1 IPGAVGHL
9 RRGSRGGAGGGDRA
23 RRGESRVLRRAPRG
37 DDQPGAGARDRARR
51 GPGAAYRT
59 TPRSPRAGPVVGD
72 RLGGPFGGPG
82 DAALVGQ
89 GGRVSR
95 PGVDLPPRRVDA
107 RHGLAGGNRPRNR
120 TATNRAVVPER
131 GVAVSTSH
139 DAMTPRF
146 TTRLATLRRGVVERL
161 TAVDIFTLV
170 YVAVATGAV
179 L

>member
-1 IPGAVGHL
+1 
-9 RRGSRGGAGGGDRA
+9 
-23 RRGESRVLRRAPRG
+23 
-37 DDQPGAGARDRARR
+37 
-51 GPGAAYRT
+51 
-59 TPRSPRAGPVVGD
+59 
-72 RLGGPFGGPG
+72 
-82 DAALVGQ
+82 
-89 GGRVSR
+89 
-95 PGVDLPPRRVDA
+95 VDLPPRRVDA
-107 RHGLAGGNRPRNR
+107 RHGLARGNRPRNR

-179 L
+179 LAFSGHDHAGWDLLLTAHALILVLVLLAPAARQRSEERRVGKECRTAWCA